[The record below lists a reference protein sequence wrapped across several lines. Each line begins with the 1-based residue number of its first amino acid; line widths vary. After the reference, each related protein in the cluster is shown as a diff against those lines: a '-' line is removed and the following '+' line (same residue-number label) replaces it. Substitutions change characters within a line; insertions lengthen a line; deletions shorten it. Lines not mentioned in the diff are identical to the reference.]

1 MIEVYLQPLR
11 DSLLS
16 MNPIISQDDI
26 RVIFSTLETIHSFSG
41 KLLHTGEHL
50 HCSGW
55 RFEVVDVDSYRVDQ
69 VMITAM
75 APAARA

>member
-26 RVIFSTLETIHSFSG
+26 RVIFSTSETIHSFSG
-41 KLLHTGEHL
+41 KLLSSLTAALKVPHL
-50 HCSGW
+50 A
-55 RFEVVDVDSYRVDQ
+55 V
-69 VMITAM
+69 
-75 APAARA
+75 APRTLLLTPLAGQQSPQNRCRIH